1 MSGTTLPS
9 LPHSLEAER
18 AVLGGILV
26 DNDRFEQ
33 AAAVLTGEMFF
44 RVAHRRI
51 WAALAALSARQ
62 SVLDLVTLRE
72 ALERSGELED
82 VDGPAYLASLIDGV
96 PRSTNVPH
104 YAQIVCEL
112 HTRRALIQ
120 QAARLMEAAA
130 HDDAEAGA
138 LLDAGVAGLMA
149 LSAQASPGDL
159 VDGPRLASEA
169 MAWLED
175 VQQRRGQ
182 GSVSGTTTGIRELDD
197 MTDGL
202 QPGDLIVLAARPS
215 QGKSALA
222 LQLALAADGPCAFFS
237 LEMSRA
243 QLAARALA
251 TLGRVD
257 GWAMRRGYLGREEQA
272 RVARAM
278 DILAES
284 GLSIDDTSA
293 QTVPQIRAKA
303 RRWQVSRGG
312 LRLVVV
318 DYIQL
323 LKPATKSG
331 NREQDVAE
339 MSRGLKALARDLQVP
354 VLALAQLNRAVEQQ
368 RDREPTLANLRESGA
383 LEQDADAVWF
393 LHRPDGQ
400 SVAVEGPAKIII
412 AKHRNGP
419 VGAVEVTWAPSCTRF
434 DSLLMGK
441 AS

>member
-1 MSGTTLPS
+1 MSGITLPS

-18 AVLGGILV
+18 AVLGGILI
-26 DNDRFEQ
+26 DNDRFEP

-44 RVAHRRI
+44 RTAHRRI
-51 WAALAALSARQ
+51 WAALAALAARQ

-72 ALERSGELED
+72 ALERSGELEA
-82 VDGPAYLASLIDGV
+82 VDGPAYMASLVDGV

-104 YAQIVCEL
+104 YAQIVREL

-278 DILAES
+278 DVLAES
-284 GLSIDDTSA
+284 GLSIDDTSG

-400 SVAVEGPAKIII
+400 SVAVEGPAKIIL
-412 AKHRNGP
+412 AKQRNGP
-419 VGAVEVTWAPSCTRF
+419 VGSVEVTWTPSCTRF
-434 DSLLMGK
+434 DALRV